1 MIRPPLIF
9 LLSTIAAT
17 GMASAQDLRRC
28 MLEDGTVVHTD
39 GKCDTGQI
47 EQPAVVTGA
56 TPATATPSRGAMS
69 APPACSRNAGELL
82 FNVRTAIDAR
92 DVNMLAR
99 SYHWPGLGDAQ
110 VESVLLRLEA
120 LVQRPLTDIRLLFP
134 YDAGTAYAAD
144 GSTDA
149 VDAGHTSTPQ
159 VPIGLKLLQY
169 ASPTD
174 NTLTATRFTLWRHFG
189 CWWIRY

>member
-1 MIRPPLIF
+1 MRRYVF
-9 LLSTIAAT
+9 LTLLLATACFGPAA
-17 GMASAQDLRRC
+17 AQDMRRC
-28 MLEDGTVVHTD
+28 LLADGTVVHTD
-39 GKCDTGQI
+39 GQCADGQT
-47 EQPAVVTGA
+47 EQPDTVPGNVQT
-56 TPATATPSRGAMS
+56 TPGRAGI
-69 APPACSRNAGELL
+69 APPPGCSANAGELL
-82 FNVRTAIDAR
+82 FNVRVAVDSR

-110 VESVLLRLEA
+110 VESVLVRLEA

-134 YDAGTAYAAD
+134 FDAGTGYAAD
-144 GSTDA
+144 SSADA
-149 VDAGHTSTPQ
+149 VDAGHPSAPQ
-159 VPIGLKLLQY
+159 MPIGLKLLQY